1 MQTQFHVDSLK
12 VSWTKYDIVHALD
25 IFEDRTTLESY
36 YRGEA
41 TFNRPILRAILGLAS
56 DDAPIPEFWYEV
68 IDELE
73 GKEKSFFVFFAI
85 LFTNYRILREF
96 SHFFTAPF
104 QGTYYLGVGK
114 ESTNTRS
121 LLVESG
127 LASPTFRRKEIVPF
141 DGSIL
146 LNSSKA
152 GQLFKR
158 YLQTQISIHSENYD
172 PRDFADICKQNN
184 LNACI
189 GLTYDRFINWLEGV
203 GLTPGMCRGLE
214 FEDFLCFRG
223 KNSLYFNESKEIYLI
238 GENGDG
244 KTLILWLLYL
254 VFNGAQM
261 QKRCDPK
268 HIGGALSKLRLCNGL
283 LSGVDDLGQRYTLD
297 SAPLFRNFYAYGP
310 HRGLYASE
318 NDDYMERY
326 GFMTL
331 FADDLK
337 LKNPIDWLK
346 NLYLKSQQQEVCHEN
361 SFDKISEILSKLLEE
376 KVQVKMEGS
385 DIYFYEKNYRLE
397 LPMLSEGY
405 RNVII
410 MACDLFAR
418 LMENNNYDQD
428 IFNTSGVV
436 LIDEICQHLHPRWQ
450 REIVSKLRDIFKNMQ
465 FIVSTHSPF
474 VIQGASADAIAFRV
488 YRDDGR
494 ASISEPYY
502 IDQMKDMMLNTL
514 STSSMFGVDSAA
526 MEHAENIDT
535 SDSYVVS
542 RINKAVATSI
552 AEMRAHGKN
561 FISADVIDELV
572 RNAMEE
578 DASHDQTR

>member
-1 MQTQFHVDSLK
+1 
-12 VSWTKYDIVHALD
+12 
-25 IFEDRTTLESY
+25 
-36 YRGEA
+36 
-41 TFNRPILRAILGLAS
+41 
-56 DDAPIPEFWYEV
+56 
-68 IDELE
+68 
-73 GKEKSFFVFFAI
+73 
-85 LFTNYRILREF
+85 
-96 SHFFTAPF
+96 
-104 QGTYYLGVGK
+104 
-114 ESTNTRS
+114 
-121 LLVESG
+121 
-127 LASPTFRRKEIVPF
+127 
-141 DGSIL
+141 
-146 LNSSKA
+146 
-152 GQLFKR
+152 
-158 YLQTQISIHSENYD
+158 
-172 PRDFADICKQNN
+172 
-184 LNACI
+184 
-189 GLTYDRFINWLEGV
+189 
-203 GLTPGMCRGLE
+203 MCRGLE

-310 HRGLYASE
+310 HRGLYASD

-488 YRDDGR
+488 YRDDGH

-578 DASHDQTR
+578 DASHDQTH